1 MPSDTLT
8 YGDLAVKRTEFML
21 KAQVYLKY
29 CIHQL
34 KKPEAYQMDIVKVVF
49 REEKPYKLR
58 MKSIYNQKS

>member
-1 MPSDTLT
+1 
-8 YGDLAVKRTEFML
+8 ML

-34 KKPEAYQMDIVKVVF
+34 KKPDAYQMDIVKVVF